1 MRSRNTQQKENIEQ
15 PEELES
21 TEQPEAE
28 TQQPEETITIEQ
40 PIEETQEQPK
50 DEFPV
55 DIPIETQPEATPG
68 EPSLPVDPLE
78 GLTAAEVKAKIKAMN
93 EQYQVMAE
101 KERKEKKLNPRGRG
115 VMVAVKTAVYH
126 NPQLMGDDLLDY
138 LRANGVQTT
147 IGTIVTM
154 RSDFLNSMRVLK
166 DLGALTE
173 EAAAKV

>member
-15 PEELES
+15 HEELSS

-28 TQQPEETITIEQ
+28 TQPQETITIEQ
-40 PIEETQEQPK
+40 PMIEKPQEQP
-50 DEFPV
+50 
-55 DIPIETQPEATPG
+55 ETIIIDQQLDVTP
-68 EPSLPVDPLE
+68 EPSPTDPELE
-78 GLTAAEVKAKIKAMN
+78 GLTAAEVKAKIKLMN
-93 EQYQVMAE
+93 EQYQAMAE

-115 VMVAVKTAVYH
+115 VMIAVKTAVYH

-166 DLGALTE
+166 DLGALTA